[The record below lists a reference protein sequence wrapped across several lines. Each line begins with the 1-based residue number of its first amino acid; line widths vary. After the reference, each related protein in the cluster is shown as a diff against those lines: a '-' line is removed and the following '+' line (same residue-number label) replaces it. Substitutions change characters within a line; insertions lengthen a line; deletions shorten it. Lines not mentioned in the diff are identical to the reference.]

1 MTTETTY
8 AIPTVANVTQQQV
21 DDLLCTAFE
30 GGITYWCPTFEV
42 LIDGHEAEEYPE
54 GARWGHETLTRGCTI
69 RLTDSESAYYNEDEQ
84 PDHYVL
90 TLEDFLKGIRMAAAH
105 FRQSVDTFLEEQDAD
120 SADAAVQFALFDKLV
135 YG

>member
-30 GGITYWCPTFEV
+30 GGISYWCSDAEV
-42 LIDGHEAEEYPE
+42 LLNGSEVDEYPE
-54 GARWGHETLTRGCTI
+54 GVTWAFETLTRGYTI
-69 RLTDSESAYYNEDEQ
+69 RLTDRESAYENEDE
-84 PDHYVL
+84 PDRYVL

-105 FRQSVDTFLEEQDAD
+105 HRQSVDTFLEEQDAD
-120 SADAAVQFALFDKLV
+120 SADSAVQFAIFDKLV